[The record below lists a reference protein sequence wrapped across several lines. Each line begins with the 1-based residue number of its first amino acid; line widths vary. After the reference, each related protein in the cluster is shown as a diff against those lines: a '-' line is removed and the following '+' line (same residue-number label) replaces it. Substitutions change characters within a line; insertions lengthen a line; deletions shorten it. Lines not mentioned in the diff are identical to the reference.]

1 VRITKNRE
9 PKRIQLPDIAVAAL
23 RALPSYGHHEYVFPA
38 KANPRFRG
46 NFKRPH
52 AWDLGK
58 RFRRVAEAAGI
69 KQLRI
74 HDLRHFTA
82 STLTSA
88 GVADNIISLLTGH
101 KSRELR
107 RYQHLR
113 EDLKRGTVDLIA
125 KTLEDAQ
132 RNSKDHNGA
141 SSAHPLRT
149 GSKPAKKR
157 GGKESK

>member
-1 VRITKNRE
+1 MRARKAVGAGDVR
-9 PKRIQLPDIAVAAL
+9 L
-23 RALPSYGHHEYVFPA
+23 
-38 KANPRFRG
+38 
-46 NFKRPH
+46 
-52 AWDLGK
+52 
-58 RFRRVAEAAGI
+58 
-69 KQLRI
+69 

-125 KTLEDAQ
+125 KTLEEAQ
-132 RNSKDHNGA
+132 KNSKDRNGA
-141 SSAHPLRT
+141 SSAHLLHT
-149 GSKPAKKR
+149 GSKTEKKR
-157 GGKESK
+157 IGKDFK